1 MDENHDF
8 CLIFKILR
16 TNSEAMKFEVSS
28 AELLKKLQVA
38 HGAVS
43 SNPVLPILED
53 FLFDIKKNNL
63 TIRSTNLESTIISK
77 ISVLADS
84 NFSVAIPATILLN
97 TIKSL
102 PDHPITISVDEDT
115 FGVTIISKFGEYKLS
130 GDKPEDFPKLPE
142 RDNVNEFEIDADSLN
157 NALSHT
163 LFATSN
169 DELRIAMTG
178 VLMQIDYNKIIF
190 VATDAHKLV
199 KFSIGGINSEESS
212 MIIVPKKG
220 LQLLRNALPANNKAT
235 ISYNQKNIF
244 IDYEDTSYVIRL
256 IDAKYPDYNAVI
268 PVDNN
273 NVLSINRGDFLSSLK
288 RIAIYANKTTN
299 QVVLNLGSDNLNI
312 SAKDLDFSNEANE
325 DIHCEYSGESM
336 QIGFNA
342 KFLIEM
348 LGVLQADSIKIEMSN
363 PNKAGIILPA
373 EQEENENL
381 LMLIMPVMRG
391 H

>member
-1 MDENHDF
+1 
-8 CLIFKILR
+8 
-16 TNSEAMKFEVSS
+16 MKFEVS
-28 AELLKKLQVA
+28 ATELLKKLQVV

-53 FLFDIKKNNL
+53 FLFGIKKNTL
-63 TIRSTNLESTIISK
+63 TIRSTNLETTIISK
-77 ISVLADS
+77 LAVVADS

-102 PDHPITISVDEDT
+102 PEHPITISVDEET
-115 FGVTIISKFGEYKLS
+115 YGVTIKSQYGKYKLS

-142 RDNVNEFEIDADSLN
+142 RDNTNEIVINSSSLAN
-157 NALSHT
+157 GLTHT

-178 VLMQIDYNKIIF
+178 VLFQIDYNKIIF

-199 KFSIGGINSEESS
+199 KYSIGNIESEESS
-212 MIIVPKKG
+212 SIIVPKKG
-220 LQLLRNALPANNKAT
+220 LSLLKNALPDDEEVTLA
-235 ISYNQKNIF
+235 YNQKNIF
-244 IDYEDTSYVIRL
+244 IDFKDTSYILRL

-273 NVLSINRGDFLSSLK
+273 NVLSIGRSDFLSSLR

-299 QVVLNLGSDNLNI
+299 QVVLNLGDNSLNI

-325 DIHCEYSGESM
+325 DISCEYGGETM

-348 LGVLQADSIKIEMSN
+348 LGVLKPEEIQIEMSN
-363 PNKAGIILPA
+363 PTRAGIIVPV
-373 EQEENENL
+373 EQIENENL
-381 LMLIMPVMRG
+381 LMLIMPVMRS

>member
-1 MDENHDF
+1 
-8 CLIFKILR
+8 
-16 TNSEAMKFEVSS
+16 MKFEVS
-28 AELLKKLQVA
+28 ATELLKKLQVA

-53 FLFDIKKNNL
+53 FLFGIKKNTL
-63 TIRSTNLESTIISK
+63 TIRSTNLETTIISK
-77 ISVLADS
+77 LSVVADS

-102 PDHPITISVDEDT
+102 PEHPITISVDEES
-115 FGVTIISKFGEYKLS
+115 FGVTIKSQYGEYKLS

-142 RDNVNEFEIDADSLN
+142 KDNTNEFTINSGSLAN
-157 NALSHT
+157 SLTHT

-178 VLMQIDYNKIIF
+178 VLFQIDYNKIIF

-199 KFSIGGINSEESS
+199 KYTIGNINSEESAS
-212 MIIVPKKG
+212 IIVPKKG
-220 LQLLRNALPANNKAT
+220 LTLLKNALPSDEEVT
-235 ISYNQKNIF
+235 LSYNQKNIF
-244 IDYEDTSYVIRL
+244 IDFKDTSYILRL

-273 NVLSINRGDFLSSLK
+273 NVLSISRSDFLSSLR

-299 QVVLNLGSDNLNI
+299 QVVLNLGDNSLNI

-325 DIHCEYSGESM
+325 DLECEYGGDAM

-348 LGVLQADSIKIEMSN
+348 LGVLKPEDIKIEMSN
-363 PNKAGIILPA
+363 PTRAGIIVPT
-373 EQEENENL
+373 EQLENENL
-381 LMLIMPVMRG
+381 LMLIMPVMRS